1 MFNLFKKPKY
11 RIMQNQATKK
21 YYIQKKYFEVWETL
35 QENAQSTNLKFNK
48 CFPEKIHDFFE
59 NIIGDTIYFDTLE
72 QAEAKI
78 AEFKA
83 EEEKKELLKNPK
95 IIKYL

>member
-1 MFNLFKKPKY
+1 MAY
-11 RIMQNQATKK
+11 
-21 YYIQKKYFEVWETL
+21 
-35 QENAQSTNLKFNK
+35 NLKSIKHYKWQIAYNAINNF
-48 CFPEKIHDFFE
+48 DVLS
-59 NIIGDTIYFDTLE
+59 FDTLE

-95 IIKYL
+95 IIKYV

>member
-1 MFNLFKKPKY
+1 L
-11 RIMQNQATKK
+11 AE
-21 YYIQKKYFEVWETL
+21 YFGSL
-35 QENAQSTNLKFNK
+35 
-48 CFPEKIHDFFE
+48 
-59 NIIGDTIYFDTLE
+59 YFDTLE